1 MTTFVGYSTSQPLVK
16 PFPMGDFLKLL
27 RRFVPPYKKY
37 LCLNLLFNLLAAVLT
52 VFSFAIIIPILEMLF
67 GIRETGYSYMAIG
80 QGDLKEAILNNF
92 YYYTQEGIASF
103 GPSKTLALLAAV
115 LVAMTALKTGTTYL
129 SSYFIVPLRNGIVRD
144 IRNSMYEKILRLPIG
159 FFTGERKGDVMARMS
174 GDVAEIEASVMAS
187 LDMLF
192 KNPVMIIVCLSTM
205 IFISWQLTLFVLI
218 LLPLAGLLMG
228 EVGKRLK
235 RKSFEAQEK
244 WGFIMSFIEETL
256 GGLRIV
262 KAFNA
267 EPKMGRRFRADTQE
281 FFEMTNA
288 VARRQSL
295 AHPMSEFL
303 GTLTIAIVLWFGGT
317 LILDGRS
324 SINAA
329 SFIYYMV
336 IFYSIINPAK
346 DLSKAAYAI
355 QKGLASMKR
364 IDKILL
370 APNPIR
376 DPGDPVKISRFSG
389 EVTYRHV
396 TFGYD
401 PANPVVDDIN
411 LDIKPGHT
419 VALVGQSGSGKSTLA
434 DLLPRFYDVQQGSVA
449 IDGVDVRQMRVRDL
463 RALMGN
469 VSQEPILF
477 NDTFYNNIT
486 FGVAHATPEQV
497 EEAARIAN
505 AHDFIMATE
514 QGYQTTIGDRGC
526 RLSGGQ
532 RQRISIARAIL
543 KNPPILILDE
553 ATSALDS
560 ESEQLVQ
567 QALDRLMENR
577 TTLVIAHRLSTI
589 RNASQICVMHEGRI
603 VERGTHDELMALNGH
618 YTRLVEMQSME

>member
-1 MTTFVGYSTSQPLVK
+1 
-16 PFPMGDFLKLL
+16 
-27 RRFVPPYKKY
+27 
-37 LCLNLLFNLLAAVLT
+37 
-52 VFSFAIIIPILEMLF
+52 
-67 GIRETGYSYMAIG
+67 
-80 QGDLKEAILNNF
+80 
-92 YYYTQEGIASF
+92 
-103 GPSKTLALLAAV
+103 
-115 LVAMTALKTGTTYL
+115 
-129 SSYFIVPLRNGIVRD
+129 
-144 IRNSMYEKILRLPIG
+144 MYEKILRLPIG

-218 LLPLAGLLMG
+218 LLPLAGLMMG

-244 WGFIMSFIEETL
+244 WGVIMSFIEETL

-267 EPKMGRRFRADTQE
+267 EPKMGRRFRVDTQE

-376 DPGDPVKISRFSG
+376 DPGDPVKISRFNG

>member
-1 MTTFVGYSTSQPLVK
+1 M
-16 PFPMGDFLKLL
+16 
-27 RRFVPPYKKY
+27 
-37 LCLNLLFNLLAAVLT
+37 LT

-67 GIRETGYSYMAIG
+67 GIRETGYSYMAVG
-80 QGDLKEAILNNF
+80 QGDLKEVILNNF

-244 WGFIMSFIEETL
+244 WGVIMSFIEETL

-376 DPGDPVKISRFSG
+376 DPGDPMKISRFSG

>member
-67 GIRETGYSYMAIG
+67 GIRETGYSYMAVG
-80 QGDLKEAILNNF
+80 QGDLKEVILNNF

-144 IRNSMYEKILRLPIG
+144 IRNSMYEKILRLSIG

-218 LLPLAGLLMG
+218 LLPLAGLMMG

-244 WGFIMSFIEETL
+244 WGVIMSFIEETL

-267 EPKMGRRFRADTQE
+267 EPKMGCRFRADTQE